1 MNYYEIAEYN
11 PIRSDFVIPA
21 EFVPI
26 RRFPQ
31 ETVLTQYAIDM
42 FLNLG
47 LNLREVQM
55 FSTRPNTTTGIHID
69 GHEITSKSAINY
81 VVNGHGLMKWYR
93 LTNNKTTISETSAG
107 TGYMSFSKDICEE
120 IDSLNINKLTLV
132 EVCQPHNIVNLS
144 DNFRYCFSIRY
155 HNSNFIQT
163 KEKLYNAFDSR

>member
-26 RRFPQ
+26 RRFAP
-31 ETVLTQYAIDM
+31 EIVLTQDAIKLFSDI
-42 FLNLG
+42 G

-55 FSTRPNTTTGIHID
+55 FTTRPYTTTGIHID

-81 VVNGHGLMKWYR
+81 VVDGHGLMKWYR
-93 LTNNKTTISETSAG
+93 LTNNKILLSETQAG
-107 TGYMSFSKDICEE
+107 TSYMSFSKDDCEE
-120 IDSLNINKLTLV
+120 TDSLNINKLTLV

-155 HNSNFIQT
+155 GGDNFIQT
-163 KEKLYNAFDSR
+163 KEKLRNAFDCR